1 MKIHPKHFVALAVLA
16 AGIVSGAAP
25 KELTVATDGMSP
37 KDALVAIRSAKE
49 KGDSNPWTVHVKPG
63 VYVLKEP
70 LVFTPA
76 DSGTPE
82 APVRWVGDGGEAV
95 FSGGEPLADW
105 RDKGNGV
112 WSAPIPKTPSGERA
126 CFEQL
131 WVNGRRADRARF
143 PNSDSSN
150 PIAGYLRITSASIT
164 PVADAAG
171 KTHYVE
177 HVVPSGAVAMVSTP
191 ADELQWA
198 QMCVVHKWAF
208 SRRVIKSIDSVTGAV
223 ETHSPKNW
231 LGWRNWTPRETIVWF
246 ENVRGGFDAPG
257 EWFYD
262 GKNGCILYRPLPGE
276 KIESVVAFAPNSKL
290 SRLLEIKGDPDKNE
304 FVHDIQFEGLVFA
317 VTDGWGEGREDNRPT
332 QSYQHQAA
340 FSNDG
345 AITATGAHRLA
356 WDRCVFRHTG
366 NYAMQF
372 LDGCVS
378 NTVTRCLMEDLGAG
392 GMIIGSRCGY
402 VANGETLSRRVIS
415 KRAPRTVAFNRVENC
430 VIRCGGR
437 FTPEG
442 TGIVLTNIADSKVL
456 HCDIYDFFYSGVS
469 VGWTWGFR
477 GSISQRNEIA
487 FNRIYDLGKGV
498 MSDMGGVYTLG
509 TSFGTTVHDNV
520 IHDVNSYSYGG
531 WAIYFDEGSEG
542 IVAERNLCWNTTD
555 GGFNQHYG
563 VGCIVR
569 NNIFAWNRTRGAV
582 RMERAVVQD
591 VPCTLNFLNNIVIVK
606 GSPLAGRGVR
616 NVGGVWAGNLW
627 YDFSGKPDFDGLDWN
642 GWVAS
647 GKEILGKYADPQF
660 ENPEAFDFRLKPSSP
675 AFALGFKPWDSSK
688 AGSSGRQ

>member
-1 MKIHPKHFVALAVLA
+1 MKIHPKHIVALAVLA

-37 KDALVAIRSAKE
+37 NDALLAIRAAKG
-49 KGDSNPWTVHVKPG
+49 KGDWSSWTVHVKPG

-82 APVRWVGDGGEAV
+82 APVRWVGD
-95 FSGGEPLADW
+95 
-105 RDKGNGV
+105 
-112 WSAPIPKTPSGERA
+112 APIPKTPSGERA

-131 WVNGRRADRARF
+131 WVNGRRADRARL
-143 PNSDSSN
+143 PNGDSAN
-150 PIAGYLRITSASIT
+150 PIAGCLRIAKASIT
-164 PVADAAG
+164 PVKDAAG
-171 KTHYVE
+171 KTTYIE
-177 HVVPSGAVAMVSTP
+177 HVTPSNAAVIAAMQ
-191 ADELQWA
+191 ADEMPWA

-208 SRRVIKSIDSVTGAV
+208 SRRVIKSVDPVAGEV
-223 ETHSPKNW
+223 ETHSPENW
-231 LGWRNWTPRETIVWF
+231 GGWKKWNSKETLVWF

-262 GKNGCILYRPLPGE
+262 GKNGRILYRPLPGE
-276 KIESVVAFAPNSKL
+276 KIESIVAFAPSSKL
-290 SRLLEIKGDPDKNE
+290 SRLVEIKGDPDKKE
-304 FVHDIQFEGLVFA
+304 LVHDILFSNLVFA
-317 VTDGWGEGREDNRPT
+317 VTDGWGEGRENNRPT

-340 FSNDG
+340 GGSDVAVTAKG
-345 AITATGAHRLA
+345 ACRLT
-356 WDRCVFRHTG
+356 WNSCVFRHTG
-366 NYAMQF
+366 NYALRF
-372 LDGCVS
+372 NDGCVS

-392 GMIIGSRCGY
+392 GVIMGSWAGH
-402 VANGETLSRRVIS
+402 VADGETLSRRVIS
-415 KRAPRTVAFNRVENC
+415 KTAPHSVAFNRVENC
-430 VIRCGGR
+430 VIRGGGR

-477 GSISQRNEIA
+477 GSVAQRNEIA
-487 FNRIYDLGKGV
+487 YNRIYDLGKGV

-531 WAIYFDEGSEG
+531 WGIYFDEGSEG
-542 IVAERNLCWNTTD
+542 VVAERNLCWNTTD
-555 GGFNQHYG
+555 GGFHQHYG
-563 VGCIVR
+563 TGCIVR

-616 NVGGVWAGNLW
+616 NVGGIWAGNLW

-688 AGSSGRQ
+688 AGAAARQ